1 MEYWNAGVM
10 GLNRKF
16 AIRLIPYYIWL
27 MPVLAYGQ
35 TKSIIIGEGV
45 RGAMYLPAYIAEE
58 KGFFKRR
65 DLDTRMV
72 TFSRSN
78 DINALVSGDIQ
89 FDLTSPD
96 KVVHSALGGF
106 PVKIV
111 MGTARGLNLALT
123 VHPSIRSA
131 ADLRGKSVAI
141 TGFSGL
147 PYTGLLL
154 CLKELG
160 MSKDQVVP
168 LNIGGKS
175 ARFEALLGNRV
186 PAAILDPPY
195 TTLAAKEGYR
205 LLVDLA
211 PLDVLYLRNIV
222 AVSDKT
228 LRDDSRTVARFVAG
242 LVEGLQFYRNKSNKD
257 DSMKILAKYLR
268 LPLEKNRAMIE
279 EGYETYRDMMLKK
292 PYADA
297 NSMKILL
304 EVIAESNPKA
314 KAVNLAALV
323 DSSFVERLDREGMF
337 DR

>member
-1 MEYWNAGVM
+1 MGRMRKIALPTTFFCVM
-10 GLNRKF
+10 CIALS
-16 AIRLIPYYIWL
+16 AT
-27 MPVLAYGQ
+27 AQ
-35 TKSIIIGEGV
+35 TKSIVIGEGV

-65 DLDTRMV
+65 ELETKIV

-78 DINALVSGDIQ
+78 DINALVAGDIQ
-89 FDLTSPD
+89 FDLTAPD
-96 KVVHSALGGF
+96 KVIHSALGGY
-106 PVKIV
+106 PVKMV
-111 MGTARGLNLALT
+111 MGTARGLNLALV

-131 ADLRGKSVAI
+131 GDLRGKSVAI

-160 MSKDQVVP
+160 MTKEQIVP
-168 LNIGGKS
+168 LNIGGKT
-175 ARFEALLGNRV
+175 ARFEALVGNKV
-186 PAAILDPPY
+186 PVAILDPPY
-195 TTLAAKEGYR
+195 TTLAAKEGYK

-211 PLDVLYLRNIV
+211 PLDVAYLRNIV
-222 AVSDKT
+222 AVSEKS
-228 LRDDSRTVARFVAG
+228 LREDSRTVARFVAA
-242 LVEGLQFYRNKSNKD
+242 LSEGIQFYRNKANKD

-268 LPLEKNRAMIE
+268 LPLEKNRPLIE

-297 NSMKILL
+297 NAMKILL
-304 EVIAESNPKA
+304 EIIAEANPKA
-314 KAVNLAALV
+314 KGINLASLI
-323 DSSFVERLDREGMF
+323 DSSFVERLDREGAF

>member
-1 MEYWNAGVM
+1 
-10 GLNRKF
+10 
-16 AIRLIPYYIWL
+16 
-27 MPVLAYGQ
+27 
-35 TKSIIIGEGV
+35 
-45 RGAMYLPAYIAEE
+45 
-58 KGFFKRR
+58 
-65 DLDTRMV
+65 
-72 TFSRSN
+72 
-78 DINALVSGDIQ
+78 LVSGDIQ
-89 FDLTSPD
+89 FDLTAPE

-106 PVKIV
+106 PVTIV

-131 ADLRGKSVAI
+131 ADLKGKSVAI

-154 CLKELG
+154 CLRELG
-160 MSKDQVVP
+160 LTKEQVVP
-168 LNIGGKS
+168 LNIGGKT

-211 PLDVLYLRNIV
+211 PLDVPYLRNIV
-222 AVSDKT
+222 AVSEKT
-228 LRDDSRTVARFVAG
+228 LREDSRTVARFVAG
-242 LVEGLQFYRNKSNKD
+242 LAEGMQFYRNKSNKD

-292 PYADA
+292 PYADPNA
-297 NSMKILL
+297 TKMLMEI
-304 EVIAESNPKA
+304 IAESNPKA
-314 KAVNLAALV
+314 KSVNLASLV